1 MLWGIC
7 LKTIADSCRETNP
20 SIDKEEG
27 GKPMTNTQKSNVL
40 VLVLAILLAV
50 FLQVMFVFA
59 DQMDTP
65 NRAAAKF
72 AKAYYALDPSM
83 GALLCNEAKENEE
96 TDIVD
101 ELLSKAS
108 EEARVRGF
116 DKGYMRSKLVHLETY
131 THYTDK
137 DSATVRITGARKRM
151 IHPVFT
157 WVAQIFLL
165 GESYPLDQTFKVV
178 REQDRWKVCETELAL
193 PAV

>member
-1 MLWGIC
+1 M
-7 LKTIADSCRETNP
+7 AD
-20 SIDKEEG
+20 
-27 GKPMTNTQKSNVL
+27 TQKSNVFAL
-40 VLVLAILLAV
+40 ALAILLAV

-59 DQMDTP
+59 DQVDTP
-65 NRAAAKF
+65 SRAAVRF

-83 GALLCNEAKENEE
+83 GTLLCSEAMENEE

-116 DKGYMRSKLVHLETY
+116 DRGYMRSKLVHLETH

-137 DSATVRITGARKRM
+137 NSATVRIAGARKRM

-178 REQDRWKVCETELAL
+178 REQGRWKVCETKLTL